1 MIKNCVYLIC
11 GEIEFE
17 SSFQLLIYSL
27 DLMLFSKCFIPKY
40 DIFFFVF
47 SVLHQ
52 IAGCSNYPK
61 VIDLPVINLNL
72 NFKVAL
78 VRLAK

>member
-11 GEIEFE
+11 GENEFE

-27 DLMLFSKCFIPKY
+27 DLMLFSKCFIPKF
-40 DIFFFVF
+40 DFFFVF

>member
-1 MIKNCVYLIC
+1 MNLNQVFNDLYIVLILC
-11 GEIEFE
+11 Y
-17 SSFQLLIYSL
+17 FQNV
-27 DLMLFSKCFIPKY
+27 LFQNM
-40 DIFFFVF
+40 IFFFAF

>member
-1 MIKNCVYLIC
+1 
-11 GEIEFE
+11 
-17 SSFQLLIYSL
+17 
-27 DLMLFSKCFIPKY
+27 MLFSKCFIPKY
-40 DIFFFVF
+40 DYFFFVF

-61 VIDLPVINLNL
+61 VDLPVINLNL

>member
-1 MIKNCVYLIC
+1 MNLNQVFNYLYIVLILC
-11 GEIEFE
+11 Y
-17 SSFQLLIYSL
+17 FQNV
-27 DLMLFSKCFIPKY
+27 LFRNM
-40 DIFFFVF
+40 IFFLVF

>member
-1 MIKNCVYLIC
+1 
-11 GEIEFE
+11 
-17 SSFQLLIYSL
+17 
-27 DLMLFSKCFIPKY
+27 MLSSKCFIPKY
-40 DIFFFVF
+40 DIFLFF

-52 IAGCSNYPK
+52 IAGCSNYPT

>member
-1 MIKNCVYLIC
+1 MNLNQVFNYLYIVLILC
-11 GEIEFE
+11 Y
-17 SSFQLLIYSL
+17 FQNV
-27 DLMLFSKCFIPKY
+27 LFQNM
-40 DIFFFVF
+40 IFFFAF

>member
-1 MIKNCVYLIC
+1 MGRMNLNQVFNYLYIVLILC
-11 GEIEFE
+11 Y
-17 SSFQLLIYSL
+17 FQNV
-27 DLMLFSKCFIPKY
+27 LFQNM
-40 DIFFFVF
+40 IFFFVF

>member
-1 MIKNCVYLIC
+1 MNLNQVFNYLYIVLILCYFQNVLFQNMIFL
-11 GEIEFE
+11 
-17 SSFQLLIYSL
+17 
-27 DLMLFSKCFIPKY
+27 
-40 DIFFFVF
+40 FVF

>member
-1 MIKNCVYLIC
+1 MGRMNLNQVFNYLYIVLILC
-11 GEIEFE
+11 Y
-17 SSFQLLIYSL
+17 FQNV
-27 DLMLFSKCFIPKY
+27 LFRNM
-40 DIFFFVF
+40 IFFLVF

>member
-11 GEIEFE
+11 WENEFE

-27 DLMLFSKCFIPKY
+27 DLMLISKCFIPKY
-40 DIFFFVF
+40 DIFFVF

-61 VIDLPVINLNL
+61 VDLPVINLNL
-72 NFKVAL
+72 NFKVAFI
-78 VRLAK
+78 RLAK

>member
-1 MIKNCVYLIC
+1 
-11 GEIEFE
+11 
-17 SSFQLLIYSL
+17 
-27 DLMLFSKCFIPKY
+27 MLFSKCFIPKY